1 MSFLNMSV
9 SKNPLDSS
17 VDNAVANIPYTV
29 IMYTMAKHSHHEER
43 EVVIDSL
50 SYPVC
55 PGWKD

>member
-1 MSFLNMSV
+1 MSV